1 MATQAKTQTDL
12 EKKRTNKRMTV
23 AEKGSSIKDFLMSP
37 DSQAKIQQLAP
48 VFLKPESVVRV
59 ALTAMQKNSKLL
71 ECTEGS
77 LLQALI
83 DCASYGLVP
92 SSTTNEAHLIPFGD
106 QCVLVVGYKG
116 LIKLATNT
124 GLVSHVEVSK
134 VYKNDE
140 FYIEKGTEKKMR
152 HIPAVS
158 NPGDYIG
165 SYAVVV
171 FTSGHKDW
179 EYVSKE
185 LGMEHA
191 KRFAKGLHKKD
202 RSGNKTSP
210 WLTDQPSM
218 DAKTAV
224 RMALKYVPASPQSAK
239 LTEAIARD
247 ELQETRGP
255 IDVTWNE
262 PEKDEIP
269 PPESKTEQ
277 EAKKKEEEEKKKKE
291 EQEKGKVP
299 SNVDP
304 DTGEIIPDNVL
315 SGESAPPPPD
325 GTLFGKEKDQKP
337 AG

>member
-1 MATQAKTQTDL
+1 MVTNTKTDL
-12 EKKRTNKRMTV
+12 EKKRDNKKITV
-23 AEKGSSIKDFLMSP
+23 AERGARIKDFLMSS
-37 DSQAKIQQLAP
+37 DSQAKIRQLAP
-48 VFLKPESVVRV
+48 VFLKPETVVRV
-59 ALTAMQKNSKLL
+59 ALTAMQKNPKLL

-106 QCVLVVGYKG
+106 SCVLVVGYKG

-140 FYIEKGTEKKMR
+140 FSIQKGTDKKMR
-152 HIPAVS
+152 HIPATS
-158 NPGDYIG
+158 NPGEYIG

-171 FTSGHKDW
+171 FTGGHKDW

-185 LGMEHA
+185 QGMEHA
-191 KRFAKGLHKKD
+191 KRFAKGLSKKD
-202 RSGNKTSP
+202 KYGKETSP
-210 WLTDQPSM
+210 WKTDQPSM

-224 RMALKYVPASPQSAK
+224 RMVLKYVPASPQSEK

-255 IDVTWNE
+255 IDVTWTE
-262 PEKDEIP
+262 PDKDEIP
-269 PPESKTEQ
+269 PPKSKTEAEQ
-277 EAKKKEEEEKKKKE
+277 KKKEET
-291 EQEKGKVP
+291 KVAD
-299 SNVDP
+299 NVDP
-304 DTGEIIPDNVL
+304 DTGEIIPDEVL
-315 SGESAPPPPD
+315 SGEDSQPAPGEGLFPD
-325 GTLFGKEKDQKP
+325 DKKQAPRT
-337 AG
+337 